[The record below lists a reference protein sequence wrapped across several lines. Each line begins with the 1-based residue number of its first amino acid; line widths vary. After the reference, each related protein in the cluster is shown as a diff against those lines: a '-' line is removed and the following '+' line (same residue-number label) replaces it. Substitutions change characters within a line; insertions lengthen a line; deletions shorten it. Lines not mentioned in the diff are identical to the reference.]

1 MSSIE
6 YYYPLATLN
15 LRTDSI
21 GNKKYFDVSINA
33 LEKPKTNFAIKGV
46 VSGTATQYYIQPI
59 DKESDKTK
67 FAMANNYLVIKH
79 AVANPVTNFYV
90 AIPLYIARDKED
102 ISKYVK
108 NDRMNGRLA
117 QSFDNL
123 NKAKTS
129 VQFSLESVIDSMK
142 SFAPTAYYELTDKT
156 TNKKIY
162 VLNKPIY
169 VKNINTASFYKGDVT
184 IPEIIVNPTKATIN
198 RVKVTRTCLK
208 PNASKKKACESMFYG
223 LGKKEQVK
231 IDYLNL
237 IYGLVALILTIVFY
251 HINGKYIDN
260 FDKRQTAIYGLLAAL
275 AIVVIPIG
283 STKGAYEGKTEKII
297 VSSLKESII
306 FARYFILFI
315 LSSITMIFGL
325 TNIKDFFTSNFNYD
339 AMRLLMKNAFTS
351 PWTKEKWTNLI
362 IFIGSLFLISTSIYI
377 FTPSPN
383 ECLL

>member
-67 FAMANNYLVIKH
+67 FDMANNYLVIKH
-79 AVANPVTNFYV
+79 AVTNPVTNFYV

-142 SFAPTAYYELTDKT
+142 SFAPTAYYELTDT
-156 TNKKIY
+156 TINKKIY

-283 STKGAYEGKTEKII
+283 STKGAYEGKTEKVI

-325 TNIKDFFTSNFNYD
+325 TNIKNFFTSNFNYD
-339 AMRLLMKNAFTS
+339 AMRLLMKNAFAS

>member
-15 LRTDSI
+15 LKTDSI

-67 FAMANNYLVIKH
+67 FDMANNYLVIKH

-156 TNKKIY
+156 INKKIY

>member
-15 LRTDSI
+15 LKRDSTD
-21 GNKKYFDVSINA
+21 NKKYFDVSINA
-33 LEKPKTNFAIKGV
+33 LDKPKTNFAIKGV
-46 VSGTATQYYIQPI
+46 VSGTATQYYIQSI
-59 DKESDKTK
+59 VKDSDKTK
-67 FAMANNYLVIKH
+67 FDMANNYLVIKH
-79 AVANPVTNFYV
+79 AVTNPVTNFYV

-123 NKAKTS
+123 TKATKS

-142 SFAPTAYYELTDKT
+142 SFAPTGYYELTDT
-156 TNKKIY
+156 TINKKIY

-315 LSSITMIFGL
+315 LSSITMMFGL
-325 TNIKDFFTSNFNYD
+325 TNIKNFFTSNFNYD
-339 AMRLLMKNAFTS
+339 AMRLLMKDAFAS